1 MPALTLTRYYHQII
15 TICSRWVVA
24 MKFSM
29 KIAAVCFGMLAL
41 CAPAKAIQVDVEYY
55 SHAFGGDFGS
65 GPSGPCC
72 NDHFG
77 NLVQGTLSNGLPVF
91 NSSYGGPTLAQV
103 NGDGTL
109 AWWQADD
116 HTGSNT
122 FSTDGSYSANI
133 FTPNGSGTSHSADY
147 QTAIFT
153 LSLLANTAYTLT
165 YTGDDDVFVALGNQV
180 ISQDGG
186 IHAAGSQV
194 NTVAFNT
201 GNLNSLTI
209 FFADRF
215 VTQSSL
221 SFTIEAAAVPGPI
234 AGAGIPGL
242 VMALSGLVA
251 WRRRRRQGAAA

>member
-1 MPALTLTRYYHQII
+1 
-15 TICSRWVVA
+15 
-24 MKFSM
+24 MKFSV

-41 CAPAKAIQVDVEYY
+41 CAPAKAIEVNVEYY
-55 SHAFGGDFGS
+55 SHAFGGDFGF
-65 GPSGPCC
+65 GPCC
-72 NDHFG
+72 NDHFS
-77 NLVQGTLSNGLPVF
+77 NSVQGTLLNGLPVF
-91 NSSYGGPTLAQV
+91 NSSYGGPALTQL

-109 AWWQADD
+109 AWWQTGD

-122 FSTDGSYSANI
+122 FSTDGSGSYSANI
-133 FTPNGSGTSHSADY
+133 FTPNGTGTSHSADY

-165 YTGDDDVFVALGNQV
+165 YTGDDDVFVALGDQV

-209 FFADRF
+209 FFADRY

-221 SFTIEAAAVPGPI
+221 NFTIEAAAVPGPI

-251 WRRRRRQGAAA
+251 WRRRRRQGTVA